1 MEKLKQQPK
10 IDLALTTAVTSPSG
24 NHLFAE
30 GIILRKMSKFVL
42 GSAEDGIIP
51 LPVFYNPETGKILL
65 DSIPVEIRED
75 YKDISFT
82 LEK

>member
-1 MEKLKQQPK
+1 
-10 IDLALTTAVTSPSG
+10 
-24 NHLFAE
+24 
-30 GIILRKMSKFVL
+30 MSKFVL

-51 LPVFYNPETGKILL
+51 LPVFYDPTSGKILL

>member
-1 MEKLKQQPK
+1 M
-10 IDLALTTAVTSPSG
+10 TTAVTSPSG

-51 LPVFYNPETGKILL
+51 LPVFYDPTSGKILL

-82 LEK
+82 LET